1 MDGGYKIDFGRSLLV
16 YTFCGLLV
24 LVNEIKR
31 VINVKLEIWR
41 DILECKGY
49 IKWE

>member
-1 MDGGYKIDFGRSLLV
+1 MGVTRLISEEVSWCILFADYI
-16 YTFCGLLV
+16 V